1 LLACFSLRTPA
12 SSGLLWRFP
21 RSAPHTRPG
30 RKAKTRSPVVVL
42 DAHAAGI
49 DIGATEHWV
58 AVPPDADPDPV
69 RSFGTCTADLQA
81 LVTWLLAC
89 GVTSVAL
96 ESTGVYG
103 IPLFEMLETRG
114 LPVRLVDARQTRALP
129 GRPKDDIRDCQWI
142 QRLHSCGLLRAAFRP
157 EDPVVVL
164 RSYLRQ
170 RQMLIGCASDHIR
183 HLQKALEQLNVKL
196 PEVVAAITGVTG
208 MGIIRAILAG
218 ERDPLQLAKL
228 RNRHCQADAATIARA
243 LHGNWR
249 AEHLF
254 CLRQALEL
262 YEFYPKQLAECD
274 RHLDA
279 QLQTFAD
286 RSAET
291 PVPPR
296 PPGKRKQRRK
306 HKGNIP
312 AFDART
318 RLYRMSGV
326 DLTQIEGIEE
336 GTALVVLRE
345 IGLDRSRWPT
355 EKHFCSWLGLCPQH
369 KISGGRILSRK
380 VRPGVNRAA
389 QAFRL
394 AARGLERSQSALGA
408 FFRRLQSRLGAPK
421 AITAAAHKLARLV
434 YSLVKHGQAYVA
446 KGLEEYEREYQER
459 QVRNLNRKARE
470 LGYTLVKPEPAEP
483 APVSG

>member
-1 LLACFSLRTPA
+1 MSA
-12 SSGLLWRFP
+12 SR
-21 RSAPHTRPG
+21 HRPG
-30 RKAKTRSPVVVL
+30 RKAKARSPFIVL

-49 DIGATEHWV
+49 DIGAAEHWV
-58 AVPPDADPDPV
+58 AVPPDADPNPV
-69 RSFGTCTADLQA
+69 RSFGTCTVDLQA

-96 ESTGVYG
+96 ESTGVYW
-103 IPLFEMLETRG
+103 IPLFEMMESQG
-114 LPVRLVDARQTRALP
+114 LQVRLVDARQTRALP
-129 GRPKDDIRDCQWI
+129 GRPKDDARDCQWI

-157 EDPVVVL
+157 DDTVVVL

-196 PEVVAAITGVTG
+196 PEVVADITGVTG
-208 MGIIRAILAG
+208 MSIIKAILAG
-218 ERDPLQLAKL
+218 ERDPVQLAKL
-228 RNRHCQADAATIARA
+228 RNKHCKQDEAAIAKA
-243 LHGNWR
+243 LQGNWR

-262 YEFYPKQLAECD
+262 YESYQKHLAECD
-274 RHLDA
+274 RQLDA

-286 RSAET
+286 RSEA
-291 PVPPR
+291 PLPPR
-296 PPGKRKQRRK
+296 PKGKRKQHRK

-336 GTALVVLRE
+336 GTALVLLSE
-345 IGLDRSRWPT
+345 IGLDMSRWPT

-369 KISGGRILSRK
+369 KISGGRVLSRK

-389 QAFRL
+389 QALRL
-394 AARGLERSQSALGA
+394 AGRALERSQSALGG
-408 FFRRLQSRLGAPK
+408 FFRRLKSRLGAPK
-421 AITAAAHKLARLV
+421 AITAAAHKLARLI
-434 YSLVKHGQAYVA
+434 YSLLKHGQAYVSQ
-446 KGLEEYEREYQER
+446 GLEEYEREHQER
-459 QVRNLNRKARE
+459 QLRNLNRKARE
-470 LGYTLVKPEPAEP
+470 LGYTLVKPEQAEP
-483 APVSG
+483 APVPG

>member
-1 LLACFSLRTPA
+1 MSVPHH
-12 SSGLLWRFP
+12 
-21 RSAPHTRPG
+21 RSG
-30 RKAKTRSPVVVL
+30 RKTKARSPFVVL
-42 DAHAAGI
+42 DRHAAGI
-49 DIGATEHWV
+49 DVGAAEHWV

-69 RSFGTCTADLQA
+69 RCFGTCTADLQA
-81 LVTWLLAC
+81 LVAWLLAC

-96 ESTGVYG
+96 ESTGVYW
-103 IPLFEMLETRG
+103 IPLFELLETRG
-114 LPVRLVDARQTRALP
+114 LQVRLVDARQTRALP
-129 GRPKDDIRDCQWI
+129 GRPKDDARDCQWI

-157 EDPVVVL
+157 DDQVVVL

-170 RQMLIGCASDHIR
+170 RQMLISCASDHIR
-183 HLQKALEQLNVKL
+183 HMQKALEQLNVKL
-196 PEVVAAITGVTG
+196 TEVVATITGVTG
-208 MGIIRAILAG
+208 MSIIRAILAG
-218 ERDPLQLAKL
+218 ERDPVRLAKL
-228 RNRHCQADAATIARA
+228 RNKHCKQDEPTIARA
-243 LHGNWR
+243 LQGNWR

-262 YEFYPKQLAECD
+262 YEFYQRQLTACD
-274 RHLDA
+274 RQLDA

-286 RSAET
+286 RSGQT

-296 PPGKRKQRRK
+296 PKGKRKVRRK

-312 AFDART
+312 AFDARS

-336 GTALVVLRE
+336 GTALVVLSE
-345 IGLDRSRWPT
+345 IGFDMSRWAT

-380 VRPGVNRAA
+380 VRPGGNRAA

-408 FFRRLQSRLGAPK
+408 FFRRLKSRLGAPK

-434 YSLVKHGQAYVA
+434 YSLLKHGQGYVA
-446 KGLEEYEREYQER
+446 QGMEAYERQYQER
-459 QVRNLNRKARE
+459 QVRNLTRKARE
-470 LGYTLVKPEPAEP
+470 LGYALVKPEPAP
-483 APVSG
+483 SQDNLPPGVVPC

>member
-1 LLACFSLRTPA
+1 MTA
-12 SSGLLWRFP
+12 SGH
-21 RSAPHTRPG
+21 RSG
-30 RKAKTRSPVVVL
+30 RKAKARAPLVVL
-42 DAHAAGI
+42 DPHAAGI
-49 DIGATEHWV
+49 DIGAAEHWV
-58 AVPPDADPDPV
+58 AVPPDADPVPV
-69 RSFGTCTADLQA
+69 RSFGTCTADLHTLA
-81 LVTWLLAC
+81 AWLLAC

-96 ESTGVYG
+96 ESTGVYW
-103 IPLFEMLETRG
+103 IPLFELLESRG
-114 LPVRLVDARQTRALP
+114 LQVRLVDARQTRALP
-129 GRPKDDIRDCQWI
+129 GRPKDDVRDCQWI

-157 EDPVVVL
+157 DDQVVVL

-170 RQMLIGCASDHIR
+170 RQMLIDYASH
-183 HLQKALEQLNVKL
+183 HLQHVQKALEQLNVKL
-196 PEVVAAITGVTG
+196 PEVVADITGVTA
-208 MGIIRAILAG
+208 MSIIKAILAG

-228 RNRHCQADAATIARA
+228 RNHKCKQDEATIAKA

-262 YEFYPKQLAECD
+262 YEFYQRQLAECD
-274 RHLDA
+274 QQLDS

-286 RSAET
+286 RSAQA

-296 PPGKRKQRRK
+296 PKGKRKQRRK
-306 HKGNIP
+306 FSGNVP

-336 GTALVVLRE
+336 GTALVVLSE
-345 IGLDRSRWPT
+345 IGLDMSRWPT

-380 VRPGVNRAA
+380 VRPGGNRAA
-389 QAFRL
+389 QALHL
-394 AARGLERSQSALGA
+394 AARSLERSQSALGS
-408 FFRRLQSRLGAPK
+408 FFRRLKSRLGAPK

-434 YSLVKHGQAYVA
+434 YSLLKQGQAYVSR
-446 KGLEEYEREYQER
+446 GLEEYEREYQER
-459 QVRNLNRKARE
+459 QVRNLGRKARE
-470 LGYTLVKPEPAEP
+470 LGYRLVKPETAEP
-483 APVSG
+483 APVPG

>member
-1 LLACFSLRTPA
+1 MSTAR
-12 SSGLLWRFP
+12 R
-21 RSAPHTRPG
+21 RPG
-30 RKAKTRSPVVVL
+30 RKAKARSPFIVL
-42 DAHAAGI
+42 DRHAAGI
-49 DIGATEHWV
+49 DVGAAEHWV
-58 AVPPDADPDPV
+58 AVPPDADPIPV
-69 RSFGTCTADLQA
+69 RCFGTFTADLQA
-81 LVTWLLAC
+81 LAAWLLAC

-96 ESTGVYG
+96 EATGVYW
-103 IPLFEMLETRG
+103 IPLFELLEARG
-114 LPVRLVDARQTRALP
+114 LRVRLVDARQTRALP
-129 GRPKDDIRDCQWI
+129 GRPKDDVRDCQWI

-157 EDPVVVL
+157 DDQVVVL

-183 HLQKALEQLNVKL
+183 HMQKALEQLNVKL
-196 PEVVAAITGVTG
+196 PEVVADITGVTG
-208 MGIIRAILAG
+208 MSIIQAVLAG
-218 ERDPLQLAKL
+218 ERDPVQLAKL
-228 RNRHCQADAATIARA
+228 RNQHCKQDEATIAKA

-262 YEFYPKQLAECD
+262 YAFYQRQLAACD
-274 RHLDA
+274 RQLDA

-286 RSAET
+286 RSAQA

-296 PPGKRKQRRK
+296 PTGKYKKRHK
-306 HKGNIP
+306 HQGNVP

-326 DLTQIEGIEE
+326 DLTRIEGIEE
-336 GTALVVLRE
+336 GTALVLLSE
-345 IGLDRSRWPT
+345 IGLDMNRWAT

-369 KISGGRILSRK
+369 KISGGRLLSRT

-408 FFRRLQSRLGAPK
+408 FYRRLKSRLGAPK

-434 YSLVKHGQAYVA
+434 YSLLKHGQAYTA
-446 KGLEEYEREYQER
+446 QGLEEYEREYQER
-459 QVRNLNRKARE
+459 QVRNLTRKARE
-470 LGYTLVKPEPAEP
+470 LGYTLVKPEQAAA